1 MKEVQVIKNEG
12 SSSKP
17 GDTNIEDNSITT
29 KIVDVPVPEPA
40 EGQVLIKVIVS
51 GTNPKDWKM

>member
-1 MKEVQVIKNEG
+1 MKEVQVLKTES

-17 GDTNIEDNSITT
+17 GDTKIEDNSITT
-29 KIVDVPVPEPA
+29 KIVDIPIPEPG